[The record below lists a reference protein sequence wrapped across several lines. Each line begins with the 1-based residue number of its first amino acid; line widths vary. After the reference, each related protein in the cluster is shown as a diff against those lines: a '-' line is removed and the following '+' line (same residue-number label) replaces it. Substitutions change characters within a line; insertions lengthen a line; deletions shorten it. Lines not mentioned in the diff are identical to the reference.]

1 MKTQALLDA
10 MNIATTPK
18 YVTFK
23 RSGYS
28 ASAAAVIT
36 LTSGGVDYPLLY
48 DQEVIVPSGAITAS
62 FSIPGSE
69 VADYAPQYRVYDED
83 EQVVATGYLDGT
95 PVTIPEGGSVDFYAD
110 FYVDSVDTVFN
121 GPESDRSIFG
131 FLASIFD
138 ASFIQPDQMTVDYLL
153 NHSGNK
159 AASPLVMAYAH
170 KYGTEDNDGKTL
182 VLNQASLEALAKII
196 WARYG
201 DSWDK
206 IYNAL
211 VEEYAPLENY
221 SMVEEE
227 TPNLT
232 ETRGVTD
239 DYKRS
244 VHTEQA
250 SKVTSKNLGTDTDA
264 SVYGFNS
271 ATKVP
276 ESNTYTE
283 GETSAEGSADDNYT
297 DTEETQTGAQTVQHT
312 GNRRLTRAGNIGV
325 TTSQQ
330 MLESEVAL
338 RISRHMEDIVYQDMD
353 KVLTLAFYAPI
364 VSEEIK
370 FI

>member
-1 MKTQALLDA
+1 MKTEALLDA
-10 MNIATTPK
+10 MNIATNPK

-23 RSGYS
+23 RTGY
-28 ASAAAVIT
+28 AARADAIIT
-36 LTSGGVDYPLLY
+36 LTSGGVEYILRYGEQLL
-48 DQEVIVPSGAITAS
+48 VPSGAIKAS

-69 VADYAPQYRVYDED
+69 VADYTPNYRIYDAD
-83 EQVVATGYLDGT
+83 QQVVATGYLDGT
-95 PVTIPEGGSVDFYAD
+95 PATIPEGGTVDFYYD
-110 FYVDSVDTVFN
+110 FYLDAVDTIFN
-121 GPESDRSIFG
+121 GPESDKSIFG
-131 FLASIFD
+131 FLKSLFD
-138 ASFIQPDQMTVDYLL
+138 ADFILPDQMTIDYLL

-182 VLNQASLEALAKII
+182 VLNQASLEALARII
-196 WARYG
+196 WARFG
-201 DSWDK
+201 DSWKK
-206 IYNAL
+206 IYAAL

-239 DYKRS
+239 DYKHK

-250 SKVTSKNLGTDTDA
+250 SKVTTTNTGTDTDA

-271 ATKVP
+271 ASKVP
-276 ESNTYTE
+276 ESNTHTE
-283 GETSAEGSADDNYT
+283 GETSAEGSADDNYS

-312 GNRRLTRAGNIGV
+312 GNRKLTRSGNIGV

-338 RISRHMEDIVYQDMD
+338 RISRHMEDIIYQDVD

-364 VSEEIK
+364 VSTEIK

>member
-1 MKTQALLDA
+1 MKNQSLLDA
-10 MNIATTPK
+10 MNIATAPK

-23 RSGYS
+23 RSGYT
-28 ASAAAVIT
+28 ATAAAVIT
-36 LTSGGVDYPLLY
+36 LTVGDVSYSLLY

-69 VADYAPQYRVYDED
+69 VADYAPQYKIYDAD
-83 EQVVATGYLDGT
+83 EQEVSSGYMDGT
-95 PVTIPEGGSVDFYAD
+95 PVSIPEGGSVDFYAD
-110 FYVDSVDTVFN
+110 FYVDAVDTIFN
-121 GPESDRSIFG
+121 GPTSDKSIFG
-131 FLASIFD
+131 FLKALYD
-138 ASFIQPDQMTVDYLL
+138 ATFIQPDEMTIDYLL

-170 KYGTEDNDGKTL
+170 KYGTEDNDGKTI

-201 DSWDK
+201 DSWEK

-239 DYKRS
+239 DYKHT

-250 SKVTSKNLGTDTDA
+250 SKVTTTNTGTDTDA

-271 ATKVP
+271 AAKVP
-276 ESNTYTE
+276 ESNTHTE

-297 DTEETQTGAQTVQHT
+297 DTEETQTGSQTVKHT
-312 GNRRLTRAGNIGV
+312 GNRTLTRSGNIGV

-338 RISRHMEDIVYQDMD
+338 RISRHMEDIIYQDMD

-364 VSEEIK
+364 VSSEIK

>member
-1 MKTQALLDA
+1 MKTEALLDA

-18 YVTFK
+18 YVTF
-23 RSGYS
+23 RWSGYHVTGDS
-28 ASAAAVIT
+28 TIT
-36 LTSGGVDYPLLY
+36 LTVGGTSYPLKY
-48 DQEVIVPSGAITAS
+48 GEEIVVPSGAITTS

-69 VADYAPQYRVYDED
+69 VADYQPEYHIYDAGGEIVG
-83 EQVVATGYLDGT
+83 EGALDGT
-95 PVTIPEGGSVDFYAD
+95 PANIPEGGTVDFD
-110 FYVDSVDTVFN
+110 NEFYVDSVDTIFN
-121 GPESDRSIFG
+121 GPESDKSIFG
-131 FLASIFD
+131 FLKSLFD
-138 ASFIQPDQMTVDYLL
+138 ADFIQPDQMTIDYLL

-159 AASPLVMAYAH
+159 AASSLVMAYAH

-182 VLNQASLEALAKII
+182 VLNQASLEALARII
-196 WARYG
+196 WARFG
-201 DSWDK
+201 DSWEK
-206 IYNAL
+206 IYAAL

-239 DYKRS
+239 DYKRN

-264 SVYGFNS
+264 AVYGFNS

-276 ESNTYTE
+276 ESNTHTE
-283 GETSAEGSADDNYT
+283 GETSAEGSADDNYS

-312 GNRRLTRAGNIGV
+312 GNRKLTRAGNIGV

-330 MLESEVAL
+330 MLDAEVAL

-353 KVLTLAFYAPI
+353 KVLTLAFYAHV